1 MYMILFKEGDLII
14 MNIQTFINI
23 PFNWII
29 KIILKNLK
37 MKKRKRINKK
47 I

>member
-1 MYMILFKEGDLII
+1 MYGISFKEGDLII

-29 KIILKNLK
+29 KVILKNLK
-37 MKKRKRINKK
+37 MKKRKKIKK
-47 I
+47 MI